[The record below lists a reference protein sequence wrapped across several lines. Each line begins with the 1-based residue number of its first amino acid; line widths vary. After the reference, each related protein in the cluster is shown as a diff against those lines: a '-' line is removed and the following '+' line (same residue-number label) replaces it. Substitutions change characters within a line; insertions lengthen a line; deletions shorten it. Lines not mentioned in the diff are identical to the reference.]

1 MIKYFS
7 PLLLFCFFDQPVS
20 YGQARFS
27 QFYNSPLLINPSNT
41 GRFNKSYRIGG
52 SFRREIN
59 AQEQIFTQAAFF
71 SDFKVLEKLVPE
83 QDCFALGI
91 SGLSENSATEGIKNT
106 YLSLSASYQKGLD
119 EDGKQQLGI
128 GFQTTYAH
136 RKLLKPDYIFESQ
149 LISWINSGYSNINIF
164 QLGDVDVVYTDLNA
178 GLVFQGMVNAANHF
192 SAGVS
197 MYHITAPKKIFQG
210 GELNV
215 PRQTWGHLGWEK
227 KLKNAGK
234 LYSALLMG
242 YSERSVNT
250 FFAGIASD
258 FSLNRNNQVSF
269 GVWFRSSM
277 IGGKAIVPVIGL
289 NFVGFAL
296 NTSYDINFY
305 SKNLGQKSAMEISLI
320 YTGAKSRER
329 FLEERFIRF

>member
-1 MIKYFS
+1 MIKYYS
-7 PLLLFCFFDQPVS
+7 LLLLFCFIDQPAVIS
-20 YGQARFS
+20 QARFS
-27 QFYNSPLLINPSNT
+27 QFYAAPLLINPANT

-52 SFRREIN
+52 SFRRTIN
-59 AQEQIFTQAAFF
+59 AQEQIFTQTAFF

-91 SGLSENSATEGIKNT
+91 SGLSENSAAEGIKNT

-128 GFQTTYAH
+128 GFQATYAH

-149 LISWINSGYSNINIF
+149 LISWINSGYSNIDIF
-164 QLGDVDVVYTDLNA
+164 QLGDVDVVYTDLDA
-178 GLVFQGMVNAANHF
+178 GLIYQGMINTANLI

-215 PRQTWGHLGWEK
+215 LRQTWGHFAWEK
-227 KLKNAGK
+227 KLRNKGK
-234 LYSALLMG
+234 LYSALLVS
-242 YSERSVNT
+242 YSERSINDLFT
-250 FFAGIASD
+250 GLSYEL
-258 FSLNRNNQVSF
+258 SLNRNNQFSF
-269 GVWFRSSM
+269 GAWFRSSM
-277 IGGKAIVPVIGL
+277 IGGKAIVPVVGL
-289 NFVGFAL
+289 NFFGFAL

-305 SKNLGQKSAMEISLI
+305 SKNRGQKSAMEISLI
-320 YTGAKSRER
+320 YTGAKNRER
-329 FLEERFIRF
+329 FLEDRFMRF